1 MTTFTKWSEK
11 MAMPQRDDL
20 IDQLNRLEGLFAWA
34 TEHGD
39 VEEAK
44 RIEEKIQR
52 LAVKI

>member
-1 MTTFTKWSEK
+1 

-44 RIEEKIQR
+44 RLEEKIR
-52 LAVKI
+52 KLAEKL